1 MPTRRAETNEPW
13 MRKIG
18 ITFLL
23 ITTLFLE
30 LGSGA
35 WIGMQLL
42 SGRPAS
48 FLPQQMRR

>member
-1 MPTRRAETNEPW
+1 
-13 MRKIG
+13 MRNIG

-23 ITTLFLE
+23 ITPLVLE

-35 WIGMQLL
+35 WIGLTLSGGAWIGMQLF
-42 SGRPAS
+42 SGRPAT